1 MHILKNLIDEGK
13 LLYLRNLNVKMST
26 QLRKIRRGGQ
36 TLPTLLNKLAGTPQ
50 DQTKPIPSA
59 EDAIKNTSTEDE
71 VRNTIIKRLDG
82 IKNKDEAAVRALLN
96 ERYNKFDD
104 WPPYERQD
112 AAKSLE
118 NEFGAFK
125 VLSNY
130 SYDLKDFQTNIFGD
144 TAVATFTIHYKGQI
158 RNRPFEVTSRVTS
171 VLKKENSGWKVVH
184 EHFSRFPD
192 ETRQQQYMRPRRMM
206 QP

>member
-1 MHILKNLIDEGK
+1 MFTLKG
-13 LLYLRNLNVKMST
+13 RN
-26 QLRKIRRGGQ
+26 RRGGL
-36 TLPTLLNKLAGTPQ
+36 TLPKLMNKLAGTPQ
-50 DQTKPIPSA
+50 DQTQTGPSP
-59 EDAIKNTSTEDE
+59 EDAVKNTSTEDE
-71 VRNTIIKRLDG
+71 IRNTIIKRLDG
-82 IKNKDEAAVRALLN
+82 IKNKDEAAVRTLLDGH
-96 ERYNKFDD
+96 YNKFDD

-112 AAKSLE
+112 AVKSLE

-130 SYDLKDFQTNIFGD
+130 SYDLKDFQANVFGD

-171 VLKKENSGWKVVH
+171 VMKRQDSGWKVVH

-192 ETRQQQYMRPRRMM
+192 ERGQQQYTPPRRMM